1 MEPINLNRLAYFKA
15 VADAGSFTKAAEL
28 LGIGKT
34 VVSQQIARL
43 EAELKT
49 SLLLRTTRRVET
61 TEAGKLL
68 HARCINMLR
77 EAEEAFEELAQS
89 NAQPSGLLKIAAPND
104 YGTSVIAPAAVRFC
118 QKYVGCRVDLTLS
131 DTRIDLV
138 ANHIDLA
145 IRVGWLADSS
155 LQARRIKSFQ
165 QCLVAAPELARRF
178 NPVELDDLAKLPFI
192 ANAALKEPLVWHFS
206 NEKSEQRTIRLTS
219 TLKINTTPAA
229 LEATLAEGGMSIL
242 PDFLIGDHL
251 KAGRL
256 VTLLPGWSLPSG
268 GIFAVY
274 PAARFRPPKV
284 TGFIEMLTEND
295 ERPLVPR

>member
-68 HARCINMLR
+68 HARCITMLH
-77 EAEEAFEELAQS
+77 EAEEAFEELAQG
-89 NAQPSGLLKIAAPND
+89 NTQPSGLLKIAAPND

-118 QKYVGCRVDLTLS
+118 QKYVGCKVDLTLN
-131 DTRIDLV
+131 DARIDLV

-145 IRVGWLADSS
+145 IRVGWLADSG
-155 LQARRIKSFQ
+155 LQARRINSFGQ
-165 QCLVAAPELARRF
+165 FLVAAPDWVKTSAHF
-178 NPVELDDLAKLPFI
+178 DLDDLTKLPFI
-192 ANAALKEPLVWHFS
+192 ANAALKEPMVWHFS
-206 NEKSEQRTIRLTS
+206 SNHGEQRTIRLAAN
-219 TLKINTTPAA
+219 LKINATPAV
-229 LEATLAEGGMSIL
+229 LQATLAGGGISIL
-242 PDFLIGDHL
+242 PDYLIADHL

-256 VTLLPGWSLPSG
+256 VNLFPTWSLPTG

-274 PAARFRPPKV
+274 PSARFRPPKV
-284 TGFIEMLTEND
+284 TKFVEMLTQK
-295 ERPLVPR
+295 L